1 MVRSVEVVR
10 PNLPL
15 QLLDHHR
22 EKGFREILHTVS
34 QVQMGEK
41 QARLL
46 RKGVYAL
53 GNLLG
58 SKKPTEEEIFN
69 GFKDELTDYS
79 KFKGRKRSNALKTWD

>member
-1 MVRSVEVVR
+1 MVRSVEGVR

-15 QLLDHHR
+15 QLLDYHM
-22 EKGFREILHTVS
+22 ENGFREILHTVF
-34 QVQMGEK
+34 QGQMGKK

-53 GNLLG
+53 SNLLG

-79 KFKGRKRSNALKTWD
+79 KYKGRDFRCRV